1 MTKAKKK
8 IILKKL
14 ASHNT
19 IWHPESRL
27 VFKSKKEQ
35 VVVGRLDESD
45 EIVVEEDILDVCNT
59 WKFKIDPTLLES
71 DSDDDVEVKEDDE
84 EQQKSDS
91 PKSDP
96 APEPE
101 LELEPEPDLLE
112 TKNLRDEPESPKKS
126 KKSKNEDTKEKMPTL
141 VLGGSLSLH
150 ELTEVIHLQ
159 FAELETKL
167 HEKSAELDECVAELE
182 KEQKEKKRL
191 QDKLAQIRE
200 HFM

>member
-84 EQQKSDS
+84 EQQKTDS

-96 APEPE
+96 A
-101 LELEPEPDLLE
+101 PEPDLLE
-112 TKNLRDEPESPKKS
+112 TKNLRDEPKSPKKS

-150 ELTEVIHLQ
+150 ELTEVIHSQ

-167 HEKSAELDECVAELE
+167 HEKSVELDECVAELE
-182 KEQKEKKRL
+182 NEQKEKKRL

>member
-84 EQQKSDS
+84 EQQKTDS

-96 APEPE
+96 A
-101 LELEPEPDLLE
+101 PEPDLLE
-112 TKNLRDEPESPKKS
+112 TKNLRDEPKSPKKS

-150 ELTEVIHLQ
+150 ELTEVIHSQ

>member
-84 EQQKSDS
+84 EQQKTDS

-96 APEPE
+96 APES
-101 LELEPEPDLLE
+101 EPDLLE
-112 TKNLRDEPESPKKS
+112 TKNLRDEPKSPKKS
-126 KKSKNEDTKEKMPTL
+126 KKSKSDDTQEKMPTL

-150 ELTEVIHLQ
+150 ELTEVIHSQ

-167 HEKSAELDECVAELE
+167 REKSAELDECVAELE

>member
-84 EQQKSDS
+84 EQQKTDS

-96 APEPE
+96 A
-101 LELEPEPDLLE
+101 PEPDLLE
-112 TKNLRDEPESPKKS
+112 TKNLRDEPKSPKKS

-150 ELTEVIHLQ
+150 ELTEVIHSQ

-167 HEKSAELDECVAELE
+167 HEKSVELDECVAELE

>member
-1 MTKAKKK
+1 LSQRTMTKAKKK

-84 EQQKSDS
+84 EQQKTDS

-96 APEPE
+96 A
-101 LELEPEPDLLE
+101 PEPDLLE
-112 TKNLRDEPESPKKS
+112 TKNLRDEPKSPKKS

-150 ELTEVIHLQ
+150 ELTEVIHSQ

-167 HEKSAELDECVAELE
+167 HEKSVELDECVAELE

>member
-59 WKFKIDPTLLES
+59 WKFKSDPALLES

-84 EQQKSDS
+84 EQQKPDS

-96 APEPE
+96 AP
-101 LELEPEPDLLE
+101 EPEPDLLE
-112 TKNLRDEPESPKKS
+112 TKNLRDEPKSPKKS
-126 KKSKNEDTKEKMPTL
+126 KKSKSEDTQEKMPTL

-167 HEKSAELDECVAELE
+167 HEKSVELDECVAELE
-182 KEQKEKKRL
+182 KEQKEKKRV

>member
-84 EQQKSDS
+84 EQQKPDS

-96 APEPE
+96 AP
-101 LELEPEPDLLE
+101 EPEPDLLE
-112 TKNLRDEPESPKKS
+112 TKNLRDEPKSPKKS
-126 KKSKNEDTKEKMPTL
+126 KKSKNEDTQEKMPTL

-150 ELTEVIHLQ
+150 ELTEVIHSQ

-167 HEKSAELDECVAELE
+167 REKSAELDECVAELE
-182 KEQKEKKRL
+182 KEQKEKKRF

>member
-71 DSDDDVEVKEDDE
+71 DSDDDVEVKEDYE
-84 EQQKSDS
+84 EQQKPDS
-91 PKSDP
+91 PTSDP
-96 APEPE
+96 A
-101 LELEPEPDLLE
+101 PEPDLLE
-112 TKNLRDEPESPKKS
+112 TENLRNEPNSPNKS
-126 KKSKNEDTKEKMPTL
+126 KKSKSEDTKEKMPIL

-150 ELTEVIHLQ
+150 ELTEVIHSQ

-167 HEKSAELDECVAELE
+167 REKSAELDECVAELE